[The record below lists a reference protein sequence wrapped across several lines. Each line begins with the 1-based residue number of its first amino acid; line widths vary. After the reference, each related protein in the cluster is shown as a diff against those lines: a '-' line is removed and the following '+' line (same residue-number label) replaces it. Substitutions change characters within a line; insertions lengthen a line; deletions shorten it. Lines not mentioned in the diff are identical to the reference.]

1 MKKIFFIHIAK
12 TAGSSFNAFLGEHFN
27 GREHCEIYLESDGTT
42 MKSIDYLQTLDYIS
56 GHFRMV
62 VFTANN
68 FSKEKYFLMTFLR
81 DPLMQLLSHVNWV
94 IHIYDRGSDFFKLH
108 SKEIQSI
115 SLELRESNLHNPD
128 IFIKTLTKFSSLF
141 QDNQSRYFIDNAQ
154 VAGSQAIIEKMSI
167 LDMVG
172 FTEFY
177 EESLKTFIE
186 LNDLN
191 ISPKVHK
198 INQNSSYKIG
208 KEILENQLIYEFL
221 NEYNKID
228 ISVYNHFMSNSRELL
243 FDKSHVA

>member
-1 MKKIFFIHIAK
+1 
-12 TAGSSFNAFLGEHFN
+12 
-27 GREHCEIYLESDGTT
+27 
-42 MKSIDYLQTLDYIS
+42 
-56 GHFRMV
+56 MV

-94 IHIYDRGSDFFKLH
+94 IHIYDRGSNFFKLH
-108 SKEIQSI
+108 PKEIQSI

-128 IFIKTLTKFSSLF
+128 IFIKTLTKFSGLF
-141 QDNQSRYFIDNAQ
+141 QNNQSRYFIDNTQ

-177 EESLKTFIE
+177 EESLKTFIK

-198 INQNSSYKIG
+198 INQNPSYKIG

-228 ISVYNHFMSNSRELL
+228 ISIYNHFMSNNRELL
-243 FDKSHVA
+243 FNKSNVA